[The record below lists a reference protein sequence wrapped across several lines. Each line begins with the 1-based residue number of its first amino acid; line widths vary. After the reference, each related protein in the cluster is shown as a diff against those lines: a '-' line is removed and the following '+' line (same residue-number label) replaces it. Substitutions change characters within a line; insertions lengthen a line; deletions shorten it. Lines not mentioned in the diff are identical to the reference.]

1 MPGRAPSA
9 LLSPAPSV
17 PRLVRVEAPVC
28 GFRSGLTKRL
38 KRPGHWAF
46 QQPATPVAGLAFE
59 RLVSRFEVHIMQPH
73 QQRVMDEKDALDGN
87 VERLTAFLEG
97 DTFRTLG
104 VADQVDLRVQ
114 LEQMTA
120 YSNTLGRRIA
130 RF

>member
-1 MPGRAPSA
+1 
-9 LLSPAPSV
+9 
-17 PRLVRVEAPVC
+17 
-28 GFRSGLTKRL
+28 
-38 KRPGHWAF
+38 
-46 QQPATPVAGLAFE
+46 
-59 RLVSRFEVHIMQPH
+59 MQPH

-104 VADQVDLRVQ
+104 VADQADLRVQ

>member
-1 MPGRAPSA
+1 
-9 LLSPAPSV
+9 
-17 PRLVRVEAPVC
+17 
-28 GFRSGLTKRL
+28 
-38 KRPGHWAF
+38 
-46 QQPATPVAGLAFE
+46 
-59 RLVSRFEVHIMQPH
+59 MQPH
-73 QQRVMDEKDALDGN
+73 QQRVMDEKTALDGN
-87 VERLTAFLEG
+87 IERLTAFFDG